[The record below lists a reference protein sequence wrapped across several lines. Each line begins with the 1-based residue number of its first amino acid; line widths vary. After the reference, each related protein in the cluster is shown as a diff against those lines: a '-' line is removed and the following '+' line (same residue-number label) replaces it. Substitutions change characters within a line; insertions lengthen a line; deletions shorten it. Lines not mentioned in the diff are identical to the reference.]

1 MRRCSSASRTAS
13 SLGMLPRRH
22 SRGAGGCPF
31 ATAPDDLSQPVA
43 WRPELTAVTVIL
55 DAAPE
60 GFETAVPVDPRALG
74 ALLADVAGIDG
85 RHVVVA
91 DAAGEHRLWLRAATP
106 GQPLAA
112 VRSEEHTSELQSPMR
127 ISYAVFCLKQ

>member
-1 MRRCSSASRTAS
+1 MIRPPSISTRTAP
-13 SLGMLPRRH
+13 LLPY
-22 SRGAGGCPF
+22 
-31 ATAPDDLSQPVA
+31 TARFRS
-43 WRPELTAVTVIL
+43 
-55 DAAPE
+55 
-60 GFETAVPVDPRALG
+60 FETAVPVDPRALG

-112 VRSEEHTSELQSPMR
+112 VIPLDKDFITRIASLRSEEHTSVLQSLMR
-127 ISYAVFCLKQ
+127 ISSAVFCLKKKKLKYNNKIS